1 MYLILLKHHLYGIG
15 LSFINRS

>member
-1 MYLILLKHHLYGIG
+1 MYLILLKHHLYGFG